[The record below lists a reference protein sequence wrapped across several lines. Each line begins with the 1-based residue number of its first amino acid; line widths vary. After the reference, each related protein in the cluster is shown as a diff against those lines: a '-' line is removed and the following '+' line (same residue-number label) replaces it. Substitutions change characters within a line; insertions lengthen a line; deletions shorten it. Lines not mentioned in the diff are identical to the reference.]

1 MRKHYMTICVMN
13 NTEVTHIKRKNYLE
27 VTFEQACSNGFKTLI
42 CDDSG
47 NILSND
53 GFNNAEVVFF
63 LDFLRRNIE
72 VMKQESEGLL

>member
-1 MRKHYMTICVMN
+1 MTICVMN

-27 VTFEQACSNGFKTLI
+27 VTFEQAYYNGFKTLI

-53 GFNNAEVVFF
+53 GFNNAEVAFF